1 MTAIALGISVVLNA
15 ALAIRCLIW
24 KKGADGLVI
33 YMKKKGYTPPTKE
46 ETAECIRESF
56 TSRSEI

>member
-1 MTAIALGISVVLNA
+1 MLEIALGISVVLNA

-24 KKGADGLVI
+24 KQGANGLVA

-56 TSRSEI
+56 YKLK